1 MKLYYQDRSIT
12 IYHGD
17 CREVGSLEL
26 EVNDAPLKAPD
37 AIIADPPYN
46 VGKDFGELTNDS
58 RDDYPEW
65 TREWFDAV
73 RSVAWKMVV
82 FPGHG
87 NLPMWLSE
95 FHPSAVGCWLKT
107 TGGAP
112 SLLGICNWEPWLY
125 WCGDKG
131 ALGGSDVIKSRVGT
145 PYERGSNA
153 AASSA
158 HPTAKPVDLM
168 QGLVQKLRCEVVLDP
183 FAGSGSTLLAAK
195 NLGKKAIGIE
205 IEEKYCELAA
215 QRCSQNSLDREG

>member
-1 MKLYYQDRSIT
+1 MGLKLYYQDCST
-12 IYHGD
+12 AIYHGD
-17 CREVGSLEL
+17 CREVESLEL
-26 EVNDAPLKAPD
+26 QVD

-58 RDDYPEW
+58 REDYPEW

-73 RSVAWKMVV
+73 RTVAWKMVV

-87 NLPMWLSE
+87 NLPMWFTSFE
-95 FHPSAVGCWLKT
+95 PSAVGCWYKI
-107 TGGAP
+107 GGGGR
-112 SLLGICNWEPWLY
+112 SLLGVCQWEPWLY

-131 ALGGSDVIKSRVGT
+131 ALGGSDVIKSRADT
-145 PYERGSNA
+145 MTN
-153 AASSA
+153 A

-168 QGLVQKLRCEVVLDP
+168 QGLVKKLRCEVVLDP

-195 NLGKKAIGIE
+195 NLGKEAIGIE

-215 QRCSQNSLDREG
+215 ERCAQCSLDLGD